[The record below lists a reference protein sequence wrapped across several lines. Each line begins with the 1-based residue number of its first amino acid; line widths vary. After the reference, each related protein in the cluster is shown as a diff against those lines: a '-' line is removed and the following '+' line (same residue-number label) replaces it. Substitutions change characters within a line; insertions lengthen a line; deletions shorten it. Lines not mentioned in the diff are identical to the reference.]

1 MRARLMHR
9 DRDFDREEPL
19 PPNAQALKDDLD
31 LEVLLG
37 VMGGED
43 PFILGVVERAL
54 FCGLREPEAI
64 RYRQDILDDAIANPE
79 VVRDLYALAV
89 ETLARRRR
97 EYLGLYSSSP
107 GSVLS
112 GSLRVMDVLTEMLR
126 KLRELADRS
135 ATKFHSEGFTRLF
148 DELSS
153 ELDDEYLNRVDAELN
168 ELRFSHGA
176 SISARLGRGN
186 GGSDFTLHRTR
197 RRSWSE
203 RLKVVDRSTLSYRLA
218 DRDEAGGRALGE
230 LRDRGINR
238 GADATAQSADH
249 VVAFF
254 EALVTELAFY
264 IGCLNLRERLDPL
277 GGHLSFPVL
286 AEAGH
291 PTFGARGL
299 YDPCLR
305 LRSKGAVVA
314 NDVDAD
320 GKGLVIITGAN
331 QGGKTTFLR
340 SVGVA
345 QLTMQAGMF
354 VAADDLRADPRN
366 AIFTHFRRE
375 EDAEMESG
383 KLDEELARMSAI
395 VGWARPGAMLLCN
408 ESFSSTNEAEG
419 SQIAREITR
428 ALCEAGVKVLH
439 VTHLYDFA
447 EREYA
452 KADPQALF
460 LRAERT
466 DDGRRSFRVLE
477 GRPQPT
483 SYGDDIYREVFGAD
497 APERSHHR
505 RAAADGARSRRSSIE
520 SGATG

>member
-31 LEVLLG
+31 LDILLG
-37 VMGGED
+37 AMGNED
-43 PFILGVVERAL
+43 PFILSVVERAML
-54 FCGLREPEAI
+54 CGLREPEAI
-64 RYRQDILDDAIANPE
+64 RYRQEILDDAIANPD

-97 EYLGLYSSSP
+97 EHLGLFSSSP

-126 KLRELADRS
+126 KLRELADRN

-148 DELSS
+148 AELRS
-153 ELDDEYLNRVDAELN
+153 ELDDEYLDRVEADLD
-168 ELRFSHGA
+168 ELRLRRGA
-176 SISARLGRGN
+176 FISARLGRGN
-186 GGSDFTLHRTR
+186 GGTNFTLHRAG

-203 RLKVVDRSTLSYRLA
+203 RLKLVDRSALSYRLA
-218 DRDEAGGRALGE
+218 ERDEAGGRALGE
-230 LRDRGINR
+230 LRDRGVNR
-238 GADATAQSADH
+238 AASATAQSADH
-249 VVAFF
+249 VAAFV
-254 EALVTELAFY
+254 EALAAELAFY
-264 IGCLNLRERLDPL
+264 IGCLNLRERFDSL
-277 GGHLSFPVL
+277 GGHLTFPVL
-286 AEAGH
+286 TEAGR

-305 LRSKGAVVA
+305 LRGEGSVVA

-320 GKGLVIITGAN
+320 GKLLVIITGAN
-331 QGGKTTFLR
+331 QGGKTTFLH
-340 SVGVA
+340 SVGMA
-345 QLTMQAGMF
+345 QLMMQAGMF

-366 AIFTHFRRE
+366 GIFTHFRRE

-383 KLDEELARMSAI
+383 KLDEELSRMSAI
-395 VGWARPGAMLLCN
+395 VDWARPGAMLLCN

-428 ALCEAGVKVLH
+428 ALCEADVKVLH

-447 EREYA
+447 EREFA
-452 KADPQALF
+452 KSEPQTLF
-460 LRAERT
+460 LRAERSEE
-466 DDGRRSFRVLE
+466 GRRSFRMLE
-477 GRPQPT
+477 GGPQPT
-483 SYGDDIYREVFGAD
+483 SYGDDVYRAVFGSHT
-497 APERSHHR
+497 PERPR
-505 RAAADGARSRRSSIE
+505 RRPAAGDGVRSRRSSVQ
-520 SGATG
+520 SGAAG